1 MVGPIQ
7 ELSISLLNPTQQI
20 SATDKLSRSEERFR
34 TSIEALLDG
43 LAIFSSIRDPD
54 GGIVDFRYEYINEA
68 GCRLNQRS
76 RAEQIGHTLLE
87 MLPAHKKAGLLDE
100 YIQVVETGK
109 PFTGESVHYEDEYGG
124 GLRLA
129 RVLDIRAIKLG
140 DGFVAHWRDVT
151 ERKRLEQKETDQR
164 ILAETLEETA
174 RFLNSTLLLEE
185 VLDRILLLVE
195 RVVPYDAAHIMLVEA
210 GEARIVR
217 SQGYS
222 DPGQQE
228 AISTLRIQVEKIKNL
243 KMMAETGEPV
253 TIPDTWVSPDW
264 VMLPVSLWIRSYV
277 GVPMQVK
284 GQTIGFINANSA
296 EPGRYGSDSAR
307 RLQAFADQAALA
319 IVNARLFEDIQRFAR
334 QSALLNDI
342 TNAAVSAPEK
352 SKMLQR
358 LADRLGELIHAD
370 GAFIMLWDEVNQ
382 RTIPAAAYGALSKSF
397 TSISLEPGEMT
408 LTSSV
413 LNANRVLAVEDIT
426 TSPYLSPR
434 LAAQLPARAVLG
446 LPLIADG
453 KKLGAALISFNQPH
467 CFSIEEIEIAKQASA
482 QIALAV
488 WKAQLLQTERDRTAQ
503 LARANSFILA
513 LVEVAAQIDA
523 AYDADEVLKTL
534 GAELNKLGVTCLVAS
549 HAEETR
555 TLQIQYV
562 SLRSRAF
569 VLAEKIARIRI
580 ENFQISGE
588 QFLFYE
594 RVLEGRRPVF
604 SAEPL
609 KVLAAAV
616 PGRSSSFVQR
626 LAKIAGISGASQM
639 LFLPLI
645 TRERVIGTL
654 WMWGENL
661 LESDLAS
668 ASIFASQVAVTL
680 ENARL
685 YSEIKRLAVT
695 DELTSLYN
703 RRGGLELGQREFK
716 RAVRHSRPIS
726 AILLDIDHFKDVNDT
741 YGHILGDQVLQSITE
756 QFRNHLRVT
765 DIPVRFGGEEFL
777 VILPEANLA
786 SAVGVA
792 ERLRELVAESVV
804 LVKGG
809 AVQITISAGVAE
821 RTPRMQDLMELINHA
836 DQAMYCAKQSGRN
849 QVVAA

>member
-1 MVGPIQ
+1 MVGPFQ
-7 ELSISLLNPTQQI
+7 DLFISELNPAQQE
-20 SATDKLSRSEERFR
+20 SASDHVNRSEEWFR
-34 TSIEALLDG
+34 TSVEALLDG

-54 GGIVDFRYEYINEA
+54 GRIVDFRYEYINEA
-68 GCRLNQRS
+68 GCRLNRRS
-76 RAEQIGHTLLE
+76 RTEQIGHTLLE
-87 MLPAHKKAGLLDE
+87 MLPAHKETGLLDE
-100 YIQVVETGK
+100 YIQVVETGN
-109 PFTGESVHYEDEYGG
+109 PYTRESVQYEDEYGG
-124 GLRLA
+124 AQRLA
-129 RVLDIRAIKLG
+129 RVFDIRVIRLG

-228 AISTLRIQVEKIKNL
+228 AISTLRIQIEKIKNL
-243 KMMAETGEPV
+243 KMMVETGEPV
-253 TIPDTWVSPDW
+253 AIPDTWASPDW
-264 VMLPVSLWIRSYV
+264 VMLPVSRWIRSYV

-284 GQTIGFINANSA
+284 GQTIGFINANST

-342 TNAAVSAPEK
+342 TNAAVSAAEK

-370 GAFIMLWDEVNQ
+370 GAFIMLWDEANQ
-382 RTIPAAAYGALSKSF
+382 RTIPAAAYGALSESF

-413 LNANRVLAVEDIT
+413 LKANRVLAVEDVA

-453 KKLGAALISFNQPH
+453 TKLGAALISFNQPH
-467 CFSIEEIEIAKQASA
+467 RFAIEEIEIAKQAAA

-488 WKAQLLQTERDRTAQ
+488 WKAQLLETERDRTAQ

-534 GAELNKLGVTCLVAS
+534 GSELNKLGVTCLVAS
-549 HAEETR
+549 HAEDTR

-569 VLAEKIARIRI
+569 ALAEKIAGIRMQ
-580 ENFQISGE
+580 ELQLCGE

-594 RVLEGRRPVF
+594 RVLEDRRPVF

-616 PGRSSSFVQR
+616 PGRSNSFMRR
-626 LAKIAGISGASQM
+626 LSKIAGISEGSKM

-645 TRERVIGTL
+645 AREKVIGTL
-654 WMWGENL
+654 WLWGENL

-668 ASIFASQVAVTL
+668 ASIFGSQVAVTL

-695 DELTSLYN
+695 DELTGLYN

-716 RAVRHSRPIS
+716 SATRHARPLS

-741 YGHILGDQVLQSITE
+741 FGHMIGDQVLQSITE
-756 QFRNHLRVT
+756 KFRNHLRVT
-765 DIPVRFGGEEFL
+765 DIAVRFGGEEFL
-777 VILPEANLA
+777 IILPEANLA

-792 ERLRELVAESVV
+792 ERLRELVAELIVH
-804 LVKGG
+804 VKGG

-821 RTPRMQDLMELINHA
+821 RTPRMQDLMELISHA
-836 DQAMYCAKQSGRN
+836 DEALYCAKRSGRN
-849 QVVAA
+849 QVFAA

>member
-1 MVGPIQ
+1 MVGPFQ
-7 ELSISLLNPTQQI
+7 DLFISELNPAQQA
-20 SATDKLSRSEERFR
+20 SAPDHVNRSEEWFR
-34 TSIEALLDG
+34 TSVEALLDG

-54 GGIVDFRYEYINEA
+54 GRIVDFRYEYINEA
-68 GCRLNQRS
+68 GCRLNRRS
-76 RAEQIGHTLLE
+76 RTEQIGHTLLE
-87 MLPAHKKAGLLDE
+87 MLPAHKETGLLDE
-100 YIQVVETGK
+100 YIQVVETGN
-109 PFTGESVHYEDEYGG
+109 PYTRESVQYEDEYGG
-124 GLRLA
+124 AQRLA
-129 RVLDIRAIKLG
+129 RVFDIRVIRLG

-228 AISTLRIQVEKIKNL
+228 AISTLRIQIEKIKNL
-243 KMMAETGEPV
+243 KMMVETGEPV
-253 TIPDTWVSPDW
+253 AIPDTWASPDW
-264 VMLPVSLWIRSYV
+264 VMLPVSRWIRSYV

-284 GQTIGFINANSA
+284 GQTIGFINANST

-342 TNAAVSAPEK
+342 TNAAVSAAEK

-370 GAFIMLWDEVNQ
+370 GAFIMLWDEANQ
-382 RTIPAAAYGALSKSF
+382 RTIPAAAYGALSESF

-413 LNANRVLAVEDIT
+413 LKANRVLAVEDVA

-453 KKLGAALISFNQPH
+453 TKLGAALISFNQPH
-467 CFSIEEIEIAKQASA
+467 RFAIEEIEIAKQAAA

-488 WKAQLLQTERDRTAQ
+488 WKAQLLETERDRTAQ

-534 GAELNKLGVTCLVAS
+534 GSELNKLGVTCLVAS
-549 HAEETR
+549 HAEDTR

-569 VLAEKIARIRI
+569 ALAEKIAGIRMQ
-580 ENFQISGE
+580 ELQLCGE

-594 RVLEGRRPVF
+594 RVLENRRPVF

-616 PGRSSSFVQR
+616 PGRSNSFMRR
-626 LAKIAGISGASQM
+626 LSKIAGISEGSKM

-645 TRERVIGTL
+645 AREKVIGTL
-654 WMWGENL
+654 WLWGENL

-668 ASIFASQVAVTL
+668 ASIFGSQVAVTL

-695 DELTSLYN
+695 DELTGLYN

-716 RAVRHSRPIS
+716 SATRHARPLS

-741 YGHILGDQVLQSITE
+741 FGHMIGDQVLQSITE
-756 QFRNHLRVT
+756 QFRSHLRVT
-765 DIPVRFGGEEFL
+765 DIAVRFGGEEFL
-777 VILPEANLA
+777 IILPEANLA

-792 ERLRELVAESVV
+792 ERLRELVAELVV
-804 LVKGG
+804 HVKGG
-809 AVQITISAGVAE
+809 TVQITISAGVAE
-821 RTPRMQDLMELINHA
+821 RTPRMQDLMELISHA
-836 DQAMYCAKQSGRN
+836 DEALYCAKHSGRN
-849 QVVAA
+849 QVFAA